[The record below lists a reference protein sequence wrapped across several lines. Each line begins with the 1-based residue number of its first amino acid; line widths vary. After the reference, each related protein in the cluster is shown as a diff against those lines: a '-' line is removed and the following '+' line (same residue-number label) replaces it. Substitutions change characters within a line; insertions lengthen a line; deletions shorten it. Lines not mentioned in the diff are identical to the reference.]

1 MVIFLGYSRMRG
13 PLTVG
18 GVPVADEK
26 AQMERGERWPYE
38 KFGLKEGYKYKIN
51 KIHKIP
57 MPSKDPEDYDIPVNA
72 PKSIILVTGSPNAKV
87 NLRAK
92 KQLAAAAWEE
102 YTRRFMEKGL
112 IAYNGKSV
120 ARELNFT
127 NNALAGLDLEEVEEE
142 AENNSIGTPLAGTP
156 VARAL
161 FGNSPNLT
169 PQRRQKKTRRQRR
182 QRKTR
187 RQRK

>member
-1 MVIFLGYSRMRG
+1 VVIFLEYSRMRG

-26 AQMERGERWPYE
+26 AQIERGERWPYE

-120 ARELNFT
+120 ARTLNFS
-127 NNALAGLDLEEVEEE
+127 NNALARLDMEEVEEE
-142 AENNSIGTPLAGTP
+142 DENNSNGTP
-156 VARAL
+156 VARGNL
-161 FGNSPNLT
+161 FGNYNNIPPKRRQRKT
-169 PQRRQKKTRRQRR
+169 RRQRRQKKTRRQR
-182 QRKTR
+182 K
-187 RQRK
+187 

>member
-1 MVIFLGYSRMRG
+1 MVIFLEYSRMDG
-13 PLTVG
+13 EKTFQ
-18 GVPVADEK
+18 GVPVAPEK
-26 AQMERGERWPYE
+26 AQMEKDERWPYE

-57 MPSKDPEDYDIPVNA
+57 MPSKNPEDYDIPVKA

-92 KQLAAAAWEE
+92 KQLAASAWEE
-102 YTRRFMEKGL
+102 YKRRFMEKGL

-120 ARELNFT
+120 ARTLNFS
-127 NNALAGLDLEEVEEE
+127 NNALAGLGLEEVEEE

-161 FGNSPNLT
+161 F
-169 PQRRQKKTRRQRR
+169 RKTRKGKSRRQRR

>member
-1 MVIFLGYSRMRG
+1 MVIFLEYSRMRG
-13 PLTVG
+13 PPTFG

-26 AQMERGERWPYE
+26 AQMEKDERWPYE
-38 KFGLKEGYKYKIN
+38 KFGLKEDYKYKIN

-102 YTRRFMEKGL
+102 YKRRFMEKGL

-127 NNALAGLDLEEVEEE
+127 NNALARLDMEEVEEE
-142 AENNSIGTPLAGTP
+142 AEKNSNGTPLAGTP

-161 FGNSPNLT
+161 FRKSRKGKSRC
-169 PQRRQKKTRRQRR
+169 QRRQKKTRRQR
-182 QRKTR
+182 K
-187 RQRK
+187 